1 MAIGT
6 PIYTPKLPYL
16 FAMALALGMLFL
28 DQKYD
33 YFAPLK
39 DVKVYISAETK
50 NLTSR
55 LFVSSINFFD
65 GFKSSK
71 ELASEIDVLKENID
85 LLLIENNLI
94 RQNID
99 SKNISFDGKLS
110 KIIEFDTHQYFCCSN
125 HRLIVSTDS
134 NYIQGYVINDNGLIG
149 QIYKQTGRYAEVI
162 LLSDKRHNIPIM
174 HNQET
179 FFCIG
184 KGMGK
189 PNKIQCEI
197 DNNLVNKNL
206 IGALMQ
212 TSGFGGIFDRGID
225 VGYVVD
231 TELKSDLL
239 VITIE
244 LIASP
249 LETDKVY
256 ILTKNDF

>member
-6 PIYTPKLPYL
+6 PVYTPKLPYL
-16 FAMALALGMLFL
+16 FAMMFALGILFL

-33 YFAPLK
+33 YFAPIKNTKTYLF
-39 DVKVYISAETK
+39 AETK
-50 NLTSR
+50 ALTNK
-55 LFVSSINFFD
+55 LLISSNNFFD
-65 GFKSSK
+65 GFKSSQK
-71 ELASEIDVLKENID
+71 LAFEIDMLKENID
-85 LLLIENNLI
+85 LLSIENNFI
-94 RQNID
+94 KQNID
-99 SKNISFDGKLS
+99 SRNIPFDGKPS
-110 KIIEFDTHQYFCCSN
+110 KIIEFDTNQYFCCSN

-134 NYIQGYVINDNGLIG
+134 NYIHGYVINEAGLIG
-149 QIYKQTGRYAEVI
+149 QIYNQTEKYVEVI
-162 LLSDKRHNIPIM
+162 LLSDKRHNIPLM
-174 HNQET
+174 HNQENL
-179 FFCIG
+179 FCIG

-206 IGALMQ
+206 IGSLMQ
-212 TSGFGGIFDRGID
+212 TSGFGGIFDRGIN
-225 VGYVVD
+225 VGYVID

-249 LETDKVY
+249 LVTDKVY

>member
-1 MAIGT
+1 
-6 PIYTPKLPYL
+6 
-16 FAMALALGMLFL
+16 
-28 DQKYD
+28 
-33 YFAPLK
+33 
-39 DVKVYISAETK
+39 
-50 NLTSR
+50 
-55 LFVSSINFFD
+55 
-65 GFKSSK
+65 
-71 ELASEIDVLKENID
+71 
-85 LLLIENNLI
+85 
-94 RQNID
+94 
-99 SKNISFDGKLS
+99 
-110 KIIEFDTHQYFCCSN
+110 
-125 HRLIVSTDS
+125 
-134 NYIQGYVINDNGLIG
+134 
-149 QIYKQTGRYAEVI
+149 
-162 LLSDKRHNIPIM
+162 M

>member
-1 MAIGT
+1 MAKGT

-16 FAMALALGMLFL
+16 FAMALALGTLFL

-110 KIIEFDTHQYFCCSN
+110 KIIEFD
-125 HRLIVSTDS
+125 
-134 NYIQGYVINDNGLIG
+134 
-149 QIYKQTGRYAEVI
+149 
-162 LLSDKRHNIPIM
+162 
-174 HNQET
+174 
-179 FFCIG
+179 
-184 KGMGK
+184 
-189 PNKIQCEI
+189 
-197 DNNLVNKNL
+197 
-206 IGALMQ
+206 
-212 TSGFGGIFDRGID
+212 
-225 VGYVVD
+225 
-231 TELKSDLL
+231 
-239 VITIE
+239 ITIF
-244 LIASP
+244 LLQQS
-249 LETDKVY
+249 
-256 ILTKNDF
+256 